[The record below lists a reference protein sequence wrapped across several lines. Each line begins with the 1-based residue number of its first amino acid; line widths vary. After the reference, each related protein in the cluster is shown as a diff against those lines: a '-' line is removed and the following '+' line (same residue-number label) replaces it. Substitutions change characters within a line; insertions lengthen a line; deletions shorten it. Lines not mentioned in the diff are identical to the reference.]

1 MYVSLNHLLCKHAL
15 QYVIGKAQVKKKWF
29 EMTRRHH
36 PLIYTDEI
44 NLLDENMS
52 IKNINTGFL

>member
-1 MYVSLNHLLCKHAL
+1 
-15 QYVIGKAQVKKKWF
+15 
-29 EMTRRHH
+29 MTRRHH
-36 PLIYTDEI
+36 PLVYTDEI